1 MDLSHEQ
8 LVLMAAAQGEEQ
20 RVGFQWQAVVVRA
33 CQVSMI
39 PSAASRSSVLEV
51 RQI

>member
-20 RVGFQWQAVVVRA
+20 RVGFQWQAVVRA